1 MKKFTRVVWVNPQVL
16 ERIAD
21 DIVIQIQSNH
31 LSNVNDDSK

>member
-1 MKKFTRVVWVNPQVL
+1 MKTFTRAVCVNPQVP
-16 ERIAD
+16 EQIAD